1 MSGAATLTRPESG
14 PATRDAGDEPP
25 VFFMHIAK
33 TAGSYLNAVLAD
45 AFGPG
50 QVATHSEEWLG
61 NSDDL
66 RRRLASGTRVISG
79 HVMNALWEE
88 IAAPLDMR
96 FRKITILREPHEHL
110 ASHLLWLDHYNR
122 PDMRGEYALLD
133 EAHRRVI
140 DRIGAVNLSEP
151 AQLDEYLTHLGPA
164 EIALFDNC
172 QCRYLIG
179 NDRRGLRNM
188 QPLTLTDAKTIRG
201 ALQGFDVVLRQDRLG
216 QDIPRL
222 SEALGLPLP
231 VPETRVNAGRATR
244 AIDTASPLIR
254 QILSKRT
261 IVDQW
266 LWREV
271 TA

>member
-1 MSGAATLTRPESG
+1 MLSRPAAEAPVAQGA
-14 PATRDAGDEPP
+14 DAP

-33 TAGSYLNAVLAD
+33 TAGSYLNTVLVD
-45 AFGPG
+45 AYGAG
-50 QVATHSEEWLG
+50 RVATFSEEWLG
-61 NSDDL
+61 NTDDL
-66 RRRLASGTRVISG
+66 RRRLAGGARVISG
-79 HVMNALWEE
+79 HIMNALWEE
-88 IAAPLDMR
+88 IVAPLDTR
-96 FRKITILREPHEHL
+96 FTKITVLREPHEHL
-110 ASHLLWLDHYNR
+110 ASHLHWLDHYNR

-140 DRIGAVNLSEP
+140 DRIGAVNLTDP
-151 AQLDEYLTHLGPA
+151 AQLDEYMTHLGPS

-172 QCRYLIG
+172 QSRYLIG

-188 QPLTLTDAKTIRG
+188 QPLTLSDAKAIRA
-201 ALQGFDVVLRQDRLG
+201 ALAGFDVVLRQDRLPE
-216 QDIPRL
+216 DIPRL
-222 SEALGLPLP
+222 SERLGLSLP
-231 VPETRVNAGRATR
+231 VPQTRVNAGRSTR
-244 AIDTASPLIR
+244 RIDTSSPLIR